1 MVPERS
7 VPEVAVPATAL
18 LSLRR
23 SLRSEAGP
31 LAAVHALHAAGYDSG
46 AALAGAFLEGIDG
59 GSPNVAADAFWTR
72 LSEFWSRR
80 GWGSLTHRSPHPAVG
95 LLSSSDWA
103 EAGEEGR
110 ETQPSCA
117 FTAGMLSA
125 VLGRAAGG
133 RIAVLETTCR
143 SRGDD
148 ACVFAYGS
156 EEAIHR
162 LYGILLEGADLESG
176 LEEL

>member
-1 MVPERS
+1 MALERN

-18 LSLRR
+18 VSLRR
-23 SLRSEAGP
+23 SLRNEAGP
-31 LAAVHALHAAGYDSG
+31 LATVHALHAAGYASG
-46 AALAGAFLEGIDG
+46 AALAEAFLRGIDG
-59 GSPNVAADAFWTR
+59 GSPEIAAGAFWSR
-72 LSEFWSRR
+72 LGEFWSRR
-80 GWGSLTHRSPHPAVG
+80 GWGSLSHRSPHPAVG
-95 LLSSSDWA
+95 LLTSPDWA

-110 ETQPSCA
+110 ETQPSCS
-117 FTAGMLSA
+117 FTAGMLAA
-125 VLGRAAGG
+125 VLGRSAGG
-133 RIAVLETTCR
+133 RIAVLETACR

-162 LYGILLEGADLESG
+162 LYGILLDGADLESA